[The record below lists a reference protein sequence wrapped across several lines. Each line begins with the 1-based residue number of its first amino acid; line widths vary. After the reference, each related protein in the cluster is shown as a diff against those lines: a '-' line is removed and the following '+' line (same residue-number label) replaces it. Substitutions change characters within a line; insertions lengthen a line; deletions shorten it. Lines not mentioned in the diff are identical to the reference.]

1 MSRELLIDKT
11 YALLGKA
18 MDVSARRHN
27 LITGNI
33 ANMDTVGYE
42 AKDLDFQKTLE
53 MEMSQGSGS
62 LDRTHSKHFKGRP
75 AGALNTE
82 IVEDAPVDLDR
93 EMSRLVEN
101 NIRYRSTVEMMMRK
115 VATLR
120 DAIGEGVK

>member
-62 LDRTHSKHFKGRP
+62 LDRTHANHFKGRP

-82 IVEDAPVDLDR
+82 MVEDAPVDLDR

>member
-1 MSRELLIDKT
+1 MSRELLIDNT

-42 AKDLDFQKTLE
+42 ARDLDFQKTLE
-53 MEMSQGSGS
+53 AEMTQGTGS
-62 LDRTHSKHFKGRP
+62 MSRTHAKHFQGRP
-75 AGALNTE
+75 GGALSTE
-82 IVEDAPVDLDR
+82 TVEEAPVDLDR

>member
-42 AKDLDFQKTLE
+42 ARDLDFQKNLE
-53 MEMSQGSGS
+53 MAMSKGSGA
-62 LDRTHSKHFKGRP
+62 LDRTHEKHFKGRP
-75 AGALNTE
+75 DGLSSVD

-93 EMSRLVEN
+93 EMTRLVEN

>member
-62 LDRTHSKHFKGRP
+62 LDRTHAKHFKGRP

-82 IVEDAPVDLDR
+82 MVEDAPVDLDR

>member
-27 LITGNI
+27 LISGNI
-33 ANMDTVGYE
+33 ANLDTVGYQ

-53 MEMSQGSGS
+53 VEMLQGSGS
-62 LDRTHSKHFKGRP
+62 LTRTHATHFKGRP
-75 AGALNTE
+75 AGALGTE
-82 IVEDAPVDLDR
+82 IVDPAPVDLDK
-93 EMSRLVEN
+93 EMTRLVEN

-115 VATLR
+115 VSTLR

>member
-11 YALLGKA
+11 YARLEKA

-33 ANMDTVGYE
+33 ANMDTVGYQ

-53 MEMSQGSGS
+53 MEISQGTGS
-62 LDRTHSKHFKGRP
+62 LDRTHEKHFKGRP
-75 AGALNTE
+75 GGFSRAE

>member
-1 MSRELLIDKT
+1 MSRDLPIDST
-11 YALLGKA
+11 YAMLGKA

-33 ANMDTVGYE
+33 ANMDTVGYK

-53 MEMSQGSGS
+53 MEMTRGGGP
-62 LDRTHSKHFKGRP
+62 LDRTHDKHLQGRP
-75 AGALNTE
+75 AGAFDAE
-82 IVEDAPVDLDR
+82 MEEDAPVDLDR

>member
-1 MSRELLIDKT
+1 MSRELLIDNT

-18 MDVSARRHN
+18 MDVSARRHS

-53 MEMSQGSGS
+53 MEMSHGTGA
-62 LDRTHSKHFKGRP
+62 LDRTHEKHFKGRP
-75 AGALNTE
+75 AGALKTE

>member
-1 MSRELLIDKT
+1 MKRAFPIDHT

-27 LITGNI
+27 LISGNL

-53 MEMSQGSGS
+53 VEMSQGQGG
-62 LDRTHSKHFKGRP
+62 LDRTHEKHFPGRP
-75 AGALNTE
+75 GGALGTE
-82 IVEDAPVDLDR
+82 IVEEAPVDLDR

>member
-18 MDVSARRHN
+18 MDVSARRHS

-53 MEMSQGSGS
+53 MEMSQGTGA
-62 LDRTHSKHFKGRP
+62 LDRTHAKHFSGRP
-75 AGALNTE
+75 AGALTTD
-82 IVEDAPVDLDR
+82 IVEEAPVDLDR

>member
-1 MSRELLIDKT
+1 MSRELLIDTT

-62 LDRTHSKHFKGRP
+62 LDRTHAKHFKGRP

-82 IVEDAPVDLDR
+82 MVEDAPVDLDR

>member
-1 MSRELLIDKT
+1 MPREFAIDHT

-27 LITGNI
+27 LITGNL

-42 AKDLDFQKTLE
+42 AKDLDFQKTLDV
-53 MEMSQGSGS
+53 EMSQSTGA
-62 LDRTHSKHFKGRP
+62 LDRTHEKHFRGRP
-75 AGALNTE
+75 AGAMNTE

-93 EMSRLVEN
+93 EMSSLVEN

-120 DAIGEGVK
+120 DAIGEG

>member
-1 MSRELLIDKT
+1 MSREFSIDTT

-27 LITGNI
+27 LITGNV

-53 MEMSQGSGS
+53 MEMAQGRGS
-62 LDRTHSKHFKGRP
+62 LERTHEKHFRGRP
-75 AGALNTE
+75 AGALDTE